1 MIEKIL
7 KWAGLL
13 SQLVAVYLL
22 ITGLNSSESDNT
34 NILISVTLIIGLA
47 YPFIRFK
54 ESDSEDLSLEIV
66 SALFGLI
73 AIVIAGFVFKESSSG
88 FFEGLI
94 DALISQ
100 GFLITYIILLVFADI
115 ASAHGNPLFVGLAFG
130 ALSPLVLAGII
141 YAILFV
147 IAIALMLIFGSS
159 NSNGSSSGYDS
170 INTRSSES
178 GNSQVGGNVS
188 QGSESGP
195 SYYCIWTD
203 GSTMISKMPNDLTFN
218 CDHSPSYGEVEQ
230 YLKKKLGKFTVH
242 VLLVKPSGSSDS
254 VLNYLDQLKALY
266 GNRPL

>member
-88 FFEGLI
+88 FF
-94 DALISQ
+94 
-100 GFLITYIILLVFADI
+100 
-115 ASAHGNPLFVGLAFG
+115 
-130 ALSPLVLAGII
+130 
-141 YAILFV
+141 
-147 IAIALMLIFGSS
+147 
-159 NSNGSSSGYDS
+159 
-170 INTRSSES
+170 
-178 GNSQVGGNVS
+178 
-188 QGSESGP
+188 
-195 SYYCIWTD
+195 
-203 GSTMISKMPNDLTFN
+203 
-218 CDHSPSYGEVEQ
+218 
-230 YLKKKLGKFTVH
+230 
-242 VLLVKPSGSSDS
+242 
-254 VLNYLDQLKALY
+254 
-266 GNRPL
+266 